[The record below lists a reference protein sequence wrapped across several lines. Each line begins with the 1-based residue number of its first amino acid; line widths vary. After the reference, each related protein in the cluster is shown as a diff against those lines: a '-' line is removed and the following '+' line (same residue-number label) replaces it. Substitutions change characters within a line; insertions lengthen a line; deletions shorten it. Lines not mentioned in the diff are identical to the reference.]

1 MAVTADK
8 RAEGQPSEFAPGRFL
23 REVYEELRKVVWPTA
38 GELYRYTLV
47 VIFTVVLLAALLP
60 FIGVY
65 AAAIASTTAYAVAF
79 FVLVMALRRSPKHAH
94 IKRRGGRR
102 LVGSGPQPRARHSP

>member
-8 RAEGQPSEFAPGRFL
+8 RAEQRPSDFAPARFL

-47 VIFTVVLLAALLP
+47 VIFTVILLGV
-60 FIGVY
+60 FIGGTDY
-65 AAAIASTTAYAVAF
+65 LLGELA
-79 FVLVMALRRSPKHAH
+79 
-94 IKRRGGRR
+94 KRVIYNG
-102 LVGSGPQPRARHSP
+102 VK